1 MALSKSTRIII
12 LLAIDS
18 AFFLLELIVGYGV
31 HSLAL
36 VADSFH
42 MLNDVLSLCVGLWAV
57 KVANEKPSSKMY
69 TYGWQ
74 RAETLGALVNGVFL
88 VALCLSIFLEAIQR
102 FVEPQKVSN
111 PWLVL
116 IVGSFGLLSNI
127 LGLLLFHE
135 HGHSH
140 GAEHEHSHEENAKL
154 AIAEEGQSNTAV
166 DMDSHTATVADETG
180 NVADVLPQNTIAG
193 WPKSKKSPGPP
204 SDIESSTSDA
214 ENDEEALIDDDAA
227 TEDQPLLGKA
237 KSNGSA
243 FLPQNTIAGWPKSK
257 KSPGPPSGSSKKAS
271 QAFTRSDEDASTAT
285 VSTAPVSTRKPTS
298 IPSGRHYRNTSGSR
312 SRFGSVD
319 DIQIHPASFHDR
331 IIQAGVQA
339 RRMEDIE
346 SSTSDAENDEE
357 ALIDDDAATEDQPL
371 LDKAKS
377 NGSAS
382 YGSAHAKK
390 AKSHGH
396 ADHKHNQPQGDSKE
410 GHSHGDL
417 NMRGVFLH
425 VMGDA
430 LGNVGVIGSALF
442 IGLTPWSWRYYV
454 DPAVSLIITVIILA
468 SAIPLCKAASRI
480 LLQAVPPGISV
491 DAIQANIR
499 DLDGVIS
506 CHHLHVWQLSDTKK
520 VASLHVQ
527 VDFDFKGEGSARY
540 MQIARE
546 IRRCLHAYGIHSST
560 IQPEFCLDSTHR
572 HTPANQSEDEGADGG
587 SGVHGASKRGS
598 RAASMHSQ
606 PDACLLECG
615 DECGEGKQCCVPNGG
630 DSKVNDE
637 SRQ

>member
-1 MALSKSTRIII
+1 MAPSKSTRIII
-12 LLAIDS
+12 LLVIDTV
-18 AFFLLELIVGYGV
+18 FFLLELIVGYGV

-88 VALCLSIFLEAIQR
+88 VALCLSIFLDAIQR
-102 FVEPQKVSN
+102 FVEPQKVTQ
-111 PWLVL
+111 PGLVL
-116 IVGSFGLLSNI
+116 IVGAFGLLSNI

-140 GAEHEHSHEENAKL
+140 GAEHEHTHGNNAKL
-154 AIAEEGQSNTAV
+154 AVAEEGQSNTAV
-166 DMDSHTATVADETG
+166 DMDSHTATVADQSG
-180 NVADVLPQNTIAG
+180 NIADVLPQNTIAG
-193 WPKSKKSPGPP
+193 WPKTKKS
-204 SDIESSTSDA
+204 S
-214 ENDEEALIDDDAA
+214 
-227 TEDQPLLGKA
+227 
-237 KSNGSA
+237 GSA
-243 FLPQNTIAGWPKSK
+243 SGGLK
-257 KSPGPPSGSSKKAS
+257 KPS

-285 VSTAPVSTRKPTS
+285 ISTSPESARKPTS
-298 IPSGRHYRNTSGSR
+298 IPSRRHRRHTSGSR
-312 SRFGSVD
+312 SRFASAD
-319 DIQIHPASFHDR
+319 DINIHPASFRND
-331 IIQAGVQA
+331 IIQAS
-339 RRMEDIE
+339 RLEDIE
-346 SSTSDAENDEE
+346 SSTSEAENDEE
-357 ALIDDDAATEDQPL
+357 ALVDDDAAAEGQPL
-371 LDKAKS
+371 LGKKKS
-377 NGSAS
+377 NGSAN
-382 YGSAHAKK
+382 YGSGHGKK
-390 AKSHGH
+390 AKSYDHT
-396 ADHKHNQPQGDSKE
+396 DHKHNQPQEEGKE

-425 VMGDA
+425 VIGDA
-430 LGNVGVIGSALF
+430 LGNLGVIGSALF

-454 DPAVSLIITVIILA
+454 DPAISLIITVIILG
-468 SAIPLCKAASRI
+468 SAVPLCKAASRI

-491 DAIQANIR
+491 DDIQADIE
-499 DLDGVIS
+499 DLDGVAG

-527 VDFDFKGEGSARY
+527 VEFDFKDEGSARY
-540 MQIARE
+540 MQLARA

-572 HTPANQSEDEGADGG
+572 HTPATNSEDEGAG
-587 SGVHGASKRGS
+587 SSAAHGASKRGS
-598 RAASMHSQ
+598 RAASIRSQ

-630 DSKVNDE
+630 DNKVNDG
-637 SRQ
+637 SR